1 MTIPNIKIFVIT
13 YRRPVLLKR
22 ALISLMQQSYPHWVA
37 EVLNDDPADS
47 SVISLINEI
56 NDKRI
61 SLSEPAVKRG
71 GTGNF
76 NYAFDHTINET
87 FACILE
93 DDNWYEADF
102 LHDMLSALNSH
113 PEVKMAV
120 ANEKIWKED
129 INNNWMD
136 TGQTIWPIKKEN
148 EFFPF
153 RMVDKCGTAKIC
165 NSSMFWRTTGAKW
178 LTPAEIPIDVTEHFR
193 ERVIPHPILL
203 VKKPLVNFSETLQ
216 TSRTYKSN
224 AWSVYQALLIA
235 SVFEGIALDERI
247 VLAEKLWEK
256 ARKDDKLFKT
266 ALFNAAWVSKAPFI
280 LFKKATIGEKIRY
293 ALTLIKNPKLI
304 TDCAG
309 ATKKHHS
316 SWQFLLNHLNA

>member
-1 MTIPNIKIFVIT
+1 M
-13 YRRPVLLKR
+13 
-22 ALISLMQQSYPHWVA
+22 SLVQQSYPHWVA
-37 EVLNDDPADS
+37 EVLNDDPADR
-47 SVISLINEI
+47 SVINLINEI
-56 NDKRI
+56 NDQRI
-61 SLSEPAVKRG
+61 SLSEPVVKRG

-76 NYAFDHTINET
+76 NYAFDHAIDET

-129 INNNWMD
+129 IDNNWTD
-136 TGQTIWPIKKEN
+136 TGQTIWPIEKEN
-148 EFFPF
+148 KIFPF
-153 RMVDKCGTAKIC
+153 RMIDKCGAAKIC
-165 NSSMFWRTTGAKW
+165 NSSMFWRTTDAKW

-216 TSRTYKSN
+216 TSRTYKN
-224 AWSVYQALLIA
+224 NTWSVYQALLIA
-235 SVFEGIALDERI
+235 SVFEGIAPDERNL
-247 VLAEKLWEK
+247 LAEKLWEK
-256 ARKDDKLFKT
+256 ARTDDKLFKT
-266 ALFNAAWVSKAPFI
+266 ALFNAVWVSKASFI

-293 ALTLIKNPKLI
+293 TLTLIKNPKLL

-309 ATKKHHS
+309 ATKKHYS
-316 SWQFLLNHLNA
+316 SWQFLLTHLNA